1 MTIKCLQSVHS
12 IVHDNK
18 MLAER
23 AFYCMIGTIN
33 TGFKWENGEADT

>member
-1 MTIKCLQSVHS
+1 MTIECSQSVYS

-33 TGFKWENGEADT
+33 TAFKQKNEKVSI